1 MLLALVLAA
10 AAAPFFADPLV
21 PAALGPIDPRP
32 GSWAEYLVR
41 TRGRE
46 DVRVRATAL
55 AAEGQRRY
63 WLELTAAGE
72 SGIAWAAIQ
81 RLMHPEPAGGITMVA
96 VATCG
101 VVINGATALLFAAG
115 RKGDLNVTQ
124 AQHIRRLPSARRQA
138 ELARYAADEG
148 MSAAQIGVPYTS

>member
-1 MLLALVLAA
+1 SSCASGVRNGAPPDIALQRIPEHSRLRAMLLALVLA

-72 SGIAWAAIQ
+72 SGIAWAA
-81 RLMHPEPAGGITMVA
+81 RLLRQGE
-96 VATCG
+96 
-101 VVINGATALLFAAG
+101 
-115 RKGDLNVTQ
+115 R
-124 AQHIRRLPSARRQA
+124 PSLTDVERI
-138 ELARYAADEG
+138 D
-148 MSAAQIGVPYTS
+148 